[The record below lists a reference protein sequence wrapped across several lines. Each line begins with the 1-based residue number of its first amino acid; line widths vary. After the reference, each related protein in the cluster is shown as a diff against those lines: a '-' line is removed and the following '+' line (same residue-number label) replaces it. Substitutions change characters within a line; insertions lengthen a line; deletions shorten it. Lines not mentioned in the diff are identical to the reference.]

1 MMTRPSQTVHLN
13 ACGLE
18 EIPKYLFLDTSIHT
32 LHLTKN
38 YLIDKSASLDQ
49 SGHAWLTDLKAF
61 TNLTQLSLRDNKLE
75 SFPISICSLKSLT
88 DLNISSNRI
97 KEIPPEIGH
106 LERYKNYYNIWLVY
120 FPISISLAACWF
132 FKFNPTY

>member
-1 MMTRPSQTVHLN
+1 MTRPSKTVYLN
-13 ACGLE
+13 ACGLQ
-18 EIPKYLFLDTSIHT
+18 EIPKYLFLDTAIHT

-49 SGHAWLTDLKAF
+49 SDHSWLTELKVF

-75 SFPISICSLKSLT
+75 SFPISVCSLVSLT
-88 DLNISSNRI
+88 DLNVSSNRI

-106 LERYKNYYNIWLVY
+106 LER
-120 FPISISLAACWF
+120 
-132 FKFNPTY
+132 